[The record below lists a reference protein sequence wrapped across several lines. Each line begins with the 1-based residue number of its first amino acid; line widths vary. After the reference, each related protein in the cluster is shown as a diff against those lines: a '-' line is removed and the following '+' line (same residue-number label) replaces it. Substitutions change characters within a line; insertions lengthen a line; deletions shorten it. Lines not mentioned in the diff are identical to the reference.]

1 MKFSEKIFW
10 KNLLKNKGN
19 KIFFESFKSL
29 FIIILATKSGFS
41 HKYSRN
47 KVMFFVKSKR
57 HSLGSNINDILLVEL
72 SLLKN
77 CKIDE

>member
-1 MKFSEKIFW
+1 
-10 KNLLKNKGN
+10 
-19 KIFFESFKSL
+19 
-29 FIIILATKSGFS
+29 
-41 HKYSRN
+41 
-47 KVMFFVKSKR
+47 MFFVKSKR